1 MAWTVYSVPT
11 SKKTALD
18 AALGDDLVS
27 RQSHTVRAAAA
38 LGGPADQLYVL
49 VEGSTDGVRRA
60 DELVGPVGQKVAGAD
75 GEALYQKFK
84 DEQESASAGM
94 GLFFTEDA

>member
-11 SKKTALD
+11 SKKAALD
-18 AALGDDLVS
+18 AALADDIVS

-38 LGGPADQLYVL
+38 LGGPADQTYVL
-49 VEGSTDGVRRA
+49 VEGSTEGVRRA
-60 DELVGPVGQKVAGAD
+60 EELLGPVGQKPAGTD
-75 GEALYQKFK
+75 GEAIYQKIK
-84 DEQESASAGM
+84 AEQESASAGM